1 MLKKTKYFNSVSPFA
16 SIVINIFM
24 ILGVI
29 ACVLPII
36 LVISVSLT
44 EGTTFTKYG
53 YSFFPKRLS
62 LDAYRYLFKDFS
74 IVGNAYIITI
84 IVVVFG
90 TILNIMLTTL
100 YAYPLSRR
108 DLPMKKF
115 FTAFILITMLF
126 GGGLAPF
133 YMIYVRVFH
142 LRNTIWA
149 LILPAVTNGFNI
161 FIMKTYIQNNI
172 PTEIFEA
179 CKIDGAG
186 EFKIFCK
193 MVLPLSTPVIA
204 TLAMFSAFGYWNDW
218 FNSMLFID
226 NPKLYNLQY
235 VMMKSLLQ
243 VQFIKDHV
251 GGMAGIKDRVLLDAP
266 SQTINFAMVMA
277 SIGPI
282 IFTYPFFQKYF
293 VKGLIVGSVKG

>member
-251 GGMAGIKDRVLLDAP
+251 GGMAGIKDRVLLDTP